1 MSWRTTLVAPQRRQ
15 SALLEPPL
23 MTSHGAHRTI
33 EHPGRSDL
41 IGPALFHQAHHRQRF
56 GHAIG
61 HCILGQD
68 HARNDHHS
76 VAVLRSDQ
84 AAFIDDARAVGVAG
98 LRKQVRGWES
108 RHIRRRYGAGQK
120 SGQVWVRTLLQPGL
134 PESPEKSGNP
144 KRYVRSSGVY
154 FRDGTAGLRKL
165 SRQKAAAHGDK
176 DAGVLL
182 LALTPGPFL
191 SPLQG
196 LDFFGA
202 LPRASLADSLCP
214 GLLSF
219 GLSALAVRSW
229 LS

>member
-144 KRYVRSSGVY
+144 KRYVRSSGVSY
-154 FRDGTAGLRKL
+154 NSGFTVTSRKIAGGHPTNDFNAEIVIKL
-165 SRQKAAAHGDK
+165 DWGDLAGFFDQYDTYEVAAAV
-176 DAGVLL
+176 APRLL
-182 LALTPGPFL
+182 QTNFIAEL
-191 SPLQG
+191 SG
-196 LDFFGA
+196 HA
-202 LPRASLADSLCP
+202 
-214 GLLSF
+214 
-219 GLSALAVRSW
+219 
-229 LS
+229 

>member
-144 KRYVRSSGVY
+144 KRYVRSSGLTLCAAKLEPG
-154 FRDGTAGLRKL
+154 RAAKTAPT
-165 SRQKAAAHGDK
+165 
-176 DAGVLL
+176 V
-182 LALTPGPFL
+182 
-191 SPLQG
+191 
-196 LDFFGA
+196 
-202 LPRASLADSLCP
+202 
-214 GLLSF
+214 
-219 GLSALAVRSW
+219 
-229 LS
+229 

>member
-144 KRYVRSSGVY
+144 KRYVRSSGIKGKSFSVAELAAAGVKRVSFAASLY
-154 FRDGTAGLRKL
+154 RTALTGLLNAAREIKTAGTFNFLDQTITSADL
-165 SRQKAAAHGDK
+165 N
-176 DAGVLL
+176 
-182 LALTPGPFL
+182 PFL
-191 SPLQG
+191 G
-196 LDFFGA
+196 D
-202 LPRASLADSLCP
+202 
-214 GLLSF
+214 
-219 GLSALAVRSW
+219 
-229 LS
+229 